1 MMAGKGDGM
10 SLTDKEKAVLAK
22 AGFSGGV
29 IRAADDE
36 AGRFVSL
43 PMRRF
48 FNSIWFQVGF
58 GVTVALAGVLFG
70 VRSSGGFWTGI
81 MTGLVV
87 FFPLMLVV
95 TMAWLS
101 ARQLRHE
108 SPERW
113 AAREL
118 VLRVAGGGEAALE
131 TLKRMAGRASEASST
146 HRALRLIADGEK
158 KPRQPGKPDWTARAI
173 IAGLIVLPLV
183 LVFAVPLIQSRFGS

>member
-1 MMAGKGDGM
+1 M

-43 PMRRF
+43 PLRRLF
-48 FNSIWFQVGF
+48 SGLWFQVGF
-58 GVTVALAGVLFG
+58 GAAVALAGVLFG
-70 VRSSGGFWTGI
+70 TRGSGSGFFGA
-81 MTGLVV
+81 MATGLVV
-87 FFPLMLVV
+87 VFPLLLVA

-131 TLKRMAGRASEASST
+131 TLKRMAERAAGASST
-146 HRALRLIADGEK
+146 YRALRLIAEGEK
-158 KPRQPGKPDWTARAI
+158 KPRQTGKPDWTTRAI
-173 IAGLIVLPLV
+173 IAGLIVVPLL
-183 LVFAVPLIQSRFGS
+183 LVFAVPLILSRFGS